1 MNQFD
6 PGSEPA
12 RTEGC
17 TCPKSENN
25 NGAGVN
31 SNYDEYVI
39 DARCPLHGHGGG
51 SDDTLATADGD
62 PEAPEAYDVEEL
74 AEDVV
79 EDTSE

>member
-25 NGAGVN
+25 NGAGV
-31 SNYDEYVI
+31 SNNYEEYVI

-62 PEAPEAYDVEEL
+62 PDAPAEYDVEEL
-74 AEDVV
+74 AQNI
-79 EDTSE
+79 DTGTSQ